1 MHSKKC
7 FLQKSRW
14 RNSGHF
20 GDILLTFLHFATCN
34 RKVVRDRNLWDMHC
48 PALLISLVL
57 IGTAYPSGAPEF
69 IPGFSVFGVTRSLVL
84 CVMPCWSLFV
94 LLKCLYQ
101 VRVITI
107 FRVFRLLSDFVS
119 LYTYEFWLSF
129 CKIVRSSVIL
139 LLPLFVLF
147 SSPGPCELLPSLG
160 VRRL

>member
-20 GDILLTFLHFATCN
+20 GDFLLTFLHFATCN

-48 PALLISLVL
+48 PALLI
-57 IGTAYPSGAPEF
+57 
-69 IPGFSVFGVTRSLVL
+69 PGFSVFCVTRSLVL

-101 VRVITI
+101 VRIITI
-107 FRVFRLLSDFVS
+107 FTVFRLLSDFVS